1 MVSRWFCSS
10 KESRNVQPNLFELMS
25 ELGHKGTTF
34 STFTAAAQVRRDLTA
49 AGFVCEKVK
58 GFAYKREM
66 LRGSYSQESDQS
78 LLLEDKKKSLKVVVL
93 GAGVAGVTC
102 AYQLK
107 QAGFDNVE
115 LDSEGLAKKAS
126 GNPVGIIQ
134 PYLTGG
140 FTPGDQ
146 LIHQGFSLTKHV
158 VQQNLSSNSK
168 LFWFSTDDHQKAFR
182 KKAC

>member
-1 MVSRWFCSS
+1 
-10 KESRNVQPNLFELMS
+10 MS
-25 ELGHKGTTF
+25 ERSHKGTTF

-49 AGFVCEKVK
+49 AGFFLKRF
-58 GFAYKREM
+58 FAYKRNASR
-66 LRGSYSQESDQS
+66 LYSQESDQS

-107 QAGFDNVE
+107 QVGFDNVE
-115 LDSEGLAKKAS
+115 LLDSEGLAKKAS

-146 LIHQGFSLTKHV
+146 LVHQGFSLTKQV
-158 VQQNLSSNSK
+158 VQQNLQVTQNFSGLVQMITKKHLEESLLVSK
-168 LFWFSTDDHQKAFR
+168 RRIGLSLLKS
-182 KKAC
+182 